1 METPTAGYRRQNHN
15 SAARTLAASRV
26 CVCVCVCVCKRER
39 QRAGILGKG
48 TTKEGTGVL
57 LR

>member
-1 METPTAGYRRQNHN
+1 METATAGYQRQNHN
-15 SAARTLAASRV
+15 SAARALAASRV
-26 CVCVCVCVCKRER
+26 KSRVRER
-39 QRAGILGKG
+39 ERERAGILGKG

>member
-26 CVCVCVCVCKRER
+26 KSGVCVCKRER

>member
-26 CVCVCVCVCKRER
+26 KSGVCVCVRER
-39 QRAGILGKG
+39 DREQGFWVKEQQR
-48 TTKEGTGVL
+48 KEQESY
-57 LR
+57 